1 MLDRSDVGDVHQ
13 DSRDGGYDTEDGE
26 ESIFVHLLLM
36 FGVDDTLFI
45 QKYKNFVYTKIQK
58 VNAQTRYT
66 LLTLSSGLNI
76 TNQTS
81 ERRAGGGAR

>member
-45 QKYKNFVYTKIQK
+45 QKYKKK

>member
-36 FGVDDTLFI
+36 FGVDDTLLT
-45 QKYKNFVYTKIQK
+45 QRYKKANT
-58 VNAQTRYT
+58 QTRYT
-66 LLTLSSGLNI
+66 LLTLSSELNI

-81 ERRAGGGAR
+81 ERRAGEGVR

>member
-36 FGVDDTLFI
+36 FGVDDTLFT
-45 QKYKNFVYTKIQK
+45 QRYKKANT
-58 VNAQTRYT
+58 QTRYT
-66 LLTLSSGLNI
+66 LLTLSSELNI

-81 ERRAGGGAR
+81 ERRAGEGVR

>member
-36 FGVDDTLFI
+36 FGVDDTLFT
-45 QKYKNFVYTKIQK
+45 QRYKKR
-58 VNAQTRYT
+58 TRKHVVHS
-66 LLTLSSGLNI
+66 LPSAPG
-76 TNQTS
+76 
-81 ERRAGGGAR
+81 

>member
-45 QKYKNFVYTKIQK
+45 QKYKK
-58 VNAQTRYT
+58 
-66 LLTLSSGLNI
+66 
-76 TNQTS
+76 
-81 ERRAGGGAR
+81 

>member
-36 FGVDDTLFI
+36 FGVDDTLFT
-45 QKYKNFVYTKIQK
+45 QRYKKRTHKHVIHSLPS
-58 VNAQTRYT
+58 AP
-66 LLTLSSGLNI
+66 G
-76 TNQTS
+76 
-81 ERRAGGGAR
+81 